1 MRRYYFSSIFPL
13 VLVIE
18 EILWVLRSPSL
29 LTFPSYSNTRQK
41 GKGQNPSLGIPA
53 AVLAAARCLFLPDY
67 MFVEQEGGH
76 TLKIFCLKKK
86 LKKNPPSNA
95 ACKQR
100 LSHEIRHDNNNRKIA
115 LTPSKVSYNPRH
127 CRVEVGTSGLSLETR
142 RGNQL

>member
-18 EILWVLRSPSL
+18 EILWVLHSPSW
-29 LTFPSYSNTRQK
+29 LTFPSYSDTRQK

-86 LKKNPPSNA
+86 IKKKNSIQCSLQAETFPLNPS
-95 ACKQR
+95 
-100 LSHEIRHDNNNRKIA
+100 
-115 LTPSKVSYNPRH
+115 
-127 CRVEVGTSGLSLETR
+127 
-142 RGNQL
+142 